1 MSQAAAAAGRP
12 RDSRIDEAVLVA
24 TRELVAELGYADL
37 TFRAIAQRA
46 GTSVPAIR
54 RRWASKAHL
63 VHEAVYPTD
72 LVGAPTGA
80 ADLRA
85 EVRAVVE
92 RCLAIVGSP
101 AGRRATPALMSEMMT
116 DHALEQE
123 LSARLLDAGWDSL
136 AARLAEASG
145 RGEARADIDLG
156 VFVEMVFGATLV
168 AMVLRGHEAVDD
180 AWVEHLVTA
189 VVDGL
194 RVR

>member
-1 MSQAAAAAGRP
+1 MSEAAAAAGRP
-12 RDSRIDEAVLVA
+12 RDTRIDEAVLVA
-24 TRELVAELGYADL
+24 TRELVADLGYADL
-37 TFRAIAQRA
+37 TFKAIAERA

-72 LVGAPTGA
+72 AVGGPTGA
-80 ADLRA
+80 TDLRG

-101 AGRRATPALMSEMMT
+101 AGRRATPALMSEMMA

-123 LSARLLDAGWDSL
+123 LSARLLDAGWDAL
-136 AARLAEASG
+136 AARLAEAAA
-145 RGEARADIDLG
+145 RGEARADLDLAL
-156 VFVEMVFGATLV
+156 FVEMVFGTTLV
-168 AMVLRGHEAVDD
+168 AIVLRGREAVDD
-180 AWVEHLVTA
+180 AWGEQLVTA

-194 RVR
+194 RVH

>member
-1 MSQAAAAAGRP
+1 MSEAAAVAGRP

-72 LVGAPTGA
+72 AVGAPTGA
-80 ADLRA
+80 ADLRS

-101 AGRRATPALMSEMMT
+101 AGRRATPALMSEMMA

-123 LSARLLDAGWDSL
+123 LSARLLASGWESL
-136 AARLAEASG
+136 AGRLAEASE
-145 RGEARADIDLG
+145 RGEARPDIDLG

-168 AMVLRGHEAVDD
+168 AMVLRGHDAVDD
-180 AWVEHLVTA
+180 AWVEGLVTA

>member
-1 MSQAAAAAGRP
+1 MGEAAAAAGRP

-24 TRELVAELGYADL
+24 TRELVADLGYADL

-72 LVGAPTGA
+72 VVGAPTGA

-92 RCLAIVGSP
+92 RCLANVGSP

-123 LSARLLDAGWDSL
+123 LSARLLDAGWDAL
-136 AARLAEASG
+136 AARLAEASE
-145 RGEARADIDLG
+145 RGETRPDIDLG

-168 AMVLRGHEAVDD
+168 ALVLRGREAVDD
-180 AWVEHLVTA
+180 AWVEALVTA

>member
-1 MSQAAAAAGRP
+1 MGEAAAAAGRP

-24 TRELVAELGYADL
+24 TRELVADLGYADL

-72 LVGAPTGA
+72 VVGTPTGA

-123 LSARLLDAGWDSL
+123 LSARLLDAGWDAL
-136 AARLAEASG
+136 AARLAEASE
-145 RGEARADIDLG
+145 RGETRPDIDQG

-168 AMVLRGHEAVDD
+168 ALVLRGREAVDD
-180 AWVEHLVTA
+180 AWVEALVTA